1 MFHRKRI
8 LYLLIN
14 LSWCYLNTQ
23 QRYEIFIDL
32 NAQRNIELRTIISF
46 NYMCLKL
53 LRFYKV
59 LIFTTY
65 INRRIAKNETTIKF
79 WLQKDL
85 YAYITVVVNIRKC

>member
-53 LRFYKV
+53 LHFYKV

-65 INRRIAKNETTIKF
+65 INKRIAKQEPPLN

-85 YAYITVVVNIRKC
+85 YAYIIVAVNIRKC